1 MYKKTDSKKWS
12 LNSNLELISIIS
24 HELRTPLNIILGAQ
38 KLLTLNFKDN
48 NGISESKDKFA
59 RYLASIKTN
68 SYRLQRTINNFID
81 ITEFQQGLCKLNLGN
96 DDIIAVIKNLV
107 KYAAFAAHKKDI
119 NLMLCTNAYEKRMA
133 FDKEKIE
140 RAVLNL
146 LSNAIKFSE
155 EDSEINIIII
165 DRGKSI
171 SILVEDRGKGIPN
184 DMLSNIFDIFTQADK
199 SLTRAHEGTGTG
211 LAIVKAFVELHE
223 GNISVVSKE
232 GTGTT
237 FEIELPVKILSES
250 NTKHFN
256 DEDNNIIQKIEVEFS
271 DICAITDIDRF
282 PQYSRVYPP
291 PRISG
296 VS

>member
-1 MYKKTDSKKWS
+1 MYKKSDSAKWS
-12 LNSNLELISIIS
+12 LNNNLELISIIS

-38 KLLTLNFKDN
+38 KLLTLNLKEND
-48 NGISESKDKFA
+48 GVSKSKDKFD

-81 ITEFQQGLCKLNLGN
+81 ITDFQQGLCNLNLAN

-107 KYAAFAAHKKDI
+107 KYAALAAQQKGI
-119 NLMLCTNAYEKRMA
+119 NLILCTNSTEKRMA

-155 EDSEINIIII
+155 EDSEIGIVVI

-171 SILVEDRGKGIPN
+171 SIVVEDQGKGIPS
-184 DMLSNIFDIFTQADK
+184 DKLGDIFDIFIQADR
-199 SLTRAHEGTGTG
+199 SFTRAHEGSGTG

-223 GNISVVSKE
+223 GNISAESKE
-232 GTGTT
+232 GTGTR

-250 NTKHFN
+250 TTRHFK

-271 DICAITDIDRF
+271 DICGITDIDRF
-282 PQYSRVYPP
+282 PPYSGVYPP

-296 VS
+296 VF